1 MSLSQNISPSGSSN
15 GMSNEVT
22 AYLNISSAAVEDGG
36 EYTCL
41 ASNQA
46 GQVAHSARLNIYGNI
61 QLTFSSNYRA
71 LIIYQSFINYLYIIK
86 GLPYIRPIPKVT
98 AVAETDVSIKCP
110 AAGYPLMDV
119 VWNKGD

>member
-15 GMSNEVT
+15 GMSSEVT

-46 GQVAHSARLNIYGNI
+46 GQEAHSARLNIYGI
-61 QLTFSSNYRA
+61 LTIHQIIVQLS
-71 LIIYQSFINYLYIIK
+71 INYLSIMK

>member
-61 QLTFSSNYRA
+61 HPHL
-71 LIIYQSFINYLYIIK
+71 LIKLSCTYHLSTIYIL
-86 GLPYIRPIPKVT
+86 
-98 AVAETDVSIKCP
+98 
-110 AAGYPLMDV
+110 
-119 VWNKGD
+119 